1 MTVQVEVGLPSVQIQ
16 GKVHLSGMI
25 DQVHVSGGIHS
36 VQLYVG
42 QSIVVIVVLV
52 GMVMLVVR
60 DSVMLATGCVMLR
73 R

>member
-25 DQVHVSGGIHS
+25 DQVRVSGGIHS
-36 VQLYVG
+36 VQLYVV
-42 QSIVVIVVLV
+42 QFVVVVIVLV
-52 GMVMLVVR
+52 GTVVLVVR
-60 DSVMLATGCVMLR
+60 DSVMLATGWVTLR